1 MCYVKEREREDYE
14 IGWICQ
20 MVKLLSHYRKVKV
33 KYLGVLEVD
42 RFLGDEIKLKV
53 SKAYF
58 KDQEK
63 F

>member
-1 MCYVKEREREDYE
+1 
-14 IGWICQ
+14 

-33 KYLGVLEVD
+33 KYLGVLEAD
-42 RFLGDEIKLKV
+42 RLLGDEIKLKV